1 MTRPTR
7 RPPCARLGFLAAGL
21 LAAAFSLQAQAG
33 APRKVILDDDG
44 FGLATWLAVKA
55 PDTEVL
61 GLTAVSGDVWNKE
74 AVAHGLRGL
83 ELLGRADIPVVPGAT
98 YPLLNSEALTD
109 RWEALYGKLVWKG
122 VWMKKWVEP
131 TVQSLPPYH
140 GPDVVPDLPEGNPTT
155 RPAAEIAANFLI
167 RKVHEFPGQVT
178 IIATGPFT
186 NLALAQRLDPEF
198 ASLAKEL
205 VYMGGSLNPHQVREG
220 VSAAQFAREY
230 VNSPRREFNFRFD
243 PEAASIVL
251 RAPWKKIVMIP
262 SDPSTATEFSQAL
275 VDRLSAVD
283 SPMARLIKQRGPTN
297 FPLWD
302 EIATAVWLDPSLI
315 KQKDE
320 LYVDVETQFGPSY
333 GDTLSWLPG
342 YQPGLGEQRETVVRS
357 IDVGRTERLMA
368 DVMARPQPKGAVAE
382 AGR

>member
-1 MTRPTR
+1 M
-7 RPPCARLGFLAAGL
+7 RLGTWAAL
-21 LAAAFSLQAQAG
+21 LFAVLVSVQAQAG
-33 APRKVILDDDG
+33 AGPGRKVIIDDDG
-44 FGLATWLAVKA
+44 FGLAQWLVVKA
-55 PDTEVL
+55 PDTDVL
-61 GLTAVSGDVWNKE
+61 GLTVVSGDVWCKE
-74 AVAHGLRGL
+74 GVAHALRGL
-83 ELLGRADIPVVPGAT
+83 ELVGRSDIPVVPGAT
-98 YPLLNSEALTD
+98 YPLLNSEQLTD

-122 VWMKKWVEP
+122 AWMKQWVEP
-131 TVQSLPPYH
+131 TAQKLPPYH
-140 GPDVVPDLPEGNPTT
+140 RPEVVPDLPEGNPSTK
-155 RPAAEIAANFLI
+155 PSAEIAANFLI

-205 VYMGGSLNPHQVREG
+205 VYMGGSLNPHQVRDGEA
-220 VSAAQFAREY
+220 AAQFAREY

-251 RAPWKKIVMIP
+251 RAPWKKITMIP

-283 SPMARLIKQRGPTN
+283 SPVSRLIKQRGPTH

-302 EIATAVWLDPSLI
+302 EIAATVWLDPSLI
-315 KQKDE
+315 KQQDT
-320 LYVDVETQFGPSY
+320 LFVDVETQFGPSY

-342 YQPGLGEQRETVVRS
+342 YQPGLGEQRETVVRT
-357 IDVGRTERLMA
+357 IDVGRTEKLMA
-368 DVMARPQPKGAVAE
+368 DLMARPQPQPAGVAV
-382 AGR
+382 R